1 VDWGGGYV
9 SCGGDVDDMRI
20 DKARKRQPSFKTLIL
35 TRRLANFAILDG
47 FLGVAQQTYLSS
59 SVLRRALGLREFA
72 FAALAT
78 VVHAIV
84 AAALSTAAHHVLVR
98 RDGRV
103 DVMTVRTGTRGW
115 DFGVAMR
122 VRGVDDRG
130 QLRS

>member
-84 AAALSTAAHHVLVR
+84 AAHHVLVR